1 MKNSLFYLKKVE
13 ELYQIIS
20 SKREGLS
27 SEEAKQRLAQFG
39 KNVIPKANKES
50 VRAHYFHH
58 VGGSGSFFFGWR
70 SSRRHRHSVYYFM

>member
-20 SKREGLS
+20 GKREGLS

-39 KNVIPKANKES
+39 KNVL
-50 VRAHYFHH
+50 
-58 VGGSGSFFFGWR
+58 
-70 SSRRHRHSVYYFM
+70 